1 MSMIK
6 AAAGLALLGVA
17 GFSAIEYKASK
28 GNAKDTPDVLLIL
41 GTRVRGTEPEET
53 LQMRIDAAA
62 EYLKKNP
69 EVIAIA
75 CGGIVHDDQYKSE
88 AQAISESLV
97 AQGIKQERII
107 LEDKSTTTQENFRN
121 AIEIMNNMSDE
132 KLRVSILSSEH
143 HLLRA
148 SLLAKKCGLEVT
160 TIPAPSPKNLLL
172 KNYAR
177 EFICFAEFLKK

>member
-1 MSMIK
+1 MSLTKLFIPVVAGIGAF
-6 AAAGLALLGVA
+6 AAAEL
-17 GFSAIEYKASK
+17 KASK
-28 GNAKDTPDVLLIL
+28 GNTKQAPDVLLIL
-41 GTRVRGTEPEET
+41 GCRVRGDKPEET

-62 EYLKKNP
+62 EYLKNNKD
-69 EVIAIA
+69 VIAIA
-75 CGGIVHDDQYKSE
+75 CGGIVHDDQTKSE

-97 AQGIKQERII
+97 AQGVEIERII

-121 AIEIMNNMSDE
+121 AIEIMDKMSD
-132 KLRVSILSSEH
+132 KKMRVAILSSEH

-160 TIPAPSPKNLLL
+160 TIPAPSPRKLLV